1 MFILCQKLTL
11 IIMPNATTE
20 IVSYMEGEINEMMDE
35 KNWGELIT
43 ELYNP
48 AASLGL
54 IESEVNS

>member
-1 MFILCQKLTL
+1 
-11 IIMPNATTE
+11 MPNATTE